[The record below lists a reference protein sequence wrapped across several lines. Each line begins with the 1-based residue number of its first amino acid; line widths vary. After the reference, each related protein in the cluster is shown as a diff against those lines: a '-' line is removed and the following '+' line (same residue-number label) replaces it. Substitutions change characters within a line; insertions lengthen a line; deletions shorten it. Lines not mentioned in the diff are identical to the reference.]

1 MRDKLGRELK
11 IGDTVVYSQSNHSVV
26 PMIGTIESFNGK
38 TATIKSETSRK
49 VLRHSRELI
58 ILTHIDS

>member
-1 MRDKLGRELK
+1 MKDKLGRELN

-26 PMIGTIESFNGK
+26 PMIGKIEYFNGETACIK
-38 TATIKSETSRK
+38 TETNRK

-58 ILTHIDS
+58 ILKQINS